1 MHTFGATLLVGLL
14 TTAAAFA
21 QPTSLQ
27 VSGQTSPW
35 RASKVVG
42 VPVVNGQNEKV
53 GEISDLII
61 DRDGVIRGV
70 IVAIGGY
77 PGNAERLVAVQLDV
91 LRFPHKVVEGS
102 APSDPVNNRW
112 FPEQAVLATTKDA
125 LLALPEFKY

>member
-1 MHTFGATLLVGLL
+1 
-14 TTAAAFA
+14 
-21 QPTSLQ
+21 
-27 VSGQTSPW
+27 
-35 RASKVVG
+35 
-42 VPVVNGQNEKV
+42 VNGQNEKV